1 MKRLQVLAEDAGALQ
16 TKIHPGCAAH
26 TPLMESA
33 RESLGRVLKE
43 MAPRM
48 RPPTCDVYINV
59 TGEPVRRGANP
70 RNLVKFILSQL
81 TEPVLWDTC
90 VKNMVLAGIEKFYE
104 LGPRSQLKQMMK
116 RIDTAAYEKTECI
129 QV

>member
-59 TGEPVRRGANP
+59 TGNPLGRYAFHQRRPQSVSGMGW
-70 RNLVKFILSQL
+70 I
-81 TEPVLWDTC
+81 C
-90 VKNMVLAGIEKFYE
+90 VTM
-104 LGPRSQLKQMMK
+104 R
-116 RIDTAAYEKTECI
+116 R
-129 QV
+129 